1 MIKDKKVKLRI
12 HLNHNL
18 NSFWPSMLKCITR
31 EKLNA
36 HVIIFF
42 FDSWDAIKQKYHY
55 SYRSIYC
62 GILYLVFGFQP
73 FRMYRIIK

>member
-31 EKLNA
+31 ETLNA

-42 FDSWDAIKQKYHY
+42 LSWAAIKQKYY
-55 SYRSIYC
+55 
-62 GILYLVFGFQP
+62 GI
-73 FRMYRIIK
+73 IIDSSKLSV